1 MDNGMQNGLFQPTNG
16 LSTEDMI
23 AYLEGTLSPDE
34 TRAVDDLLAREP
46 AYIDALRSLEKRLAQ
61 NPALKSRLL
70 ETDAAVSQSLAQIN
84 IKSGPQRLNWYIALA
99 ASLAF
104 FVGLTWWLREPSAES
119 MAGSL
124 LVHYPYGIRGEQ
136 PDQDLS
142 AAMGVY
148 NQGKSNP
155 IRYGEAAEL
164 LRSLHAAN
172 PNSDEISLY
181 LGMSLALSGKTAESI
196 SFLEPICNSQ
206 TSKLEKPILEDACW
220 YLALSYIISGKAE
233 SSVPLLQNI
242 SQSSTR
248 EELRLKARRLLD
260 RME

>member
-1 MDNGMQNGLFQPTNG
+1 
-16 LSTEDMI
+16 MI
-23 AYLEGTLSPDE
+23 AYLEGTLSPDD

-46 AYIDALRSLEKRLAQ
+46 AYVDALRSLEKRLEQ
-61 NPALKSRLL
+61 NPALRSRLL
-70 ETDAAVSQSLAQIN
+70 ETDAAVSQSVAHIHS
-84 IKSGPQRLNWYIALA
+84 KSGPQRLNWYIALA
-99 ASLAF
+99 ASFAF
-104 FVGLTWWLREPSAES
+104 FVGLTWWLREPSTES

-136 PDQDLS
+136 PDQDL
-142 AAMGVY
+142 AFAMGVY

-164 LRSLHAAN
+164 LRALHAAN

-196 SFLEPICNSQ
+196 SFLRPLCNSQ
-206 TSKLEKPILEDACW
+206 TSKLEKLILEDACW
-220 YLALSYIISGKAE
+220 YLALSYIVSGNTG
-233 SSVPLLQNI
+233 SSVPLLQDIARN
-242 SQSSTR
+242 STR
-248 EELRLKARRLLD
+248 EDLRLQARRLLD